1 MFDEVTPVSNHSEKK
16 EKIRKLYDERMNRYK
31 MRFSAMYPAPVE
43 SGPIDVSRIRSATM
57 MELVSYLDLVTQLNL
72 KRVNRYFRKLVK
84 ISHSQVSLAANAGWV
99 DAIHLSTFL
108 QEITLVGE
116 PKEPELKEFTNLL
129 RNDGFLQLNHLCL
142 HYIGEFALLEIIDAL
157 SARIE
162 RDIAMGILSDS
173 FNAKLLVQE
182 NEFSPYF
189 ALRFSKFFNATLHKV
204 ITSISLIVRESEGL
218 EEILKNIRLA
228 DCPKLLQFDLTN
240 DPITPKGYQ
249 YFLNSFWPMTE
260 EHTPC
265 PVAYLHLRNTQL
277 TDRTL
282 IGIANAAERGL
293 LSNLSEI
300 DLSENRLTFDA
311 IHAFTKPLSEF
322 LCPNIRAIS
331 LSHNRQAGCGS
342 LAAWLRNLAEGVCPL
357 LCVLELNDCGL
368 LRIELEALG
377 RFIESS
383 FADSLTI
390 LDIGNNSEITQGIPQ
405 FLQQLRRSTNRC
417 LTVLN
422 LEGLQ
427 LTREILS
434 EFYLWIEEKGPAQ
447 LQKLILRGNLID
459 GKGLCLLFRALQLS
473 SITLLSL
480 LDVSSNLMQS
490 FGQEWSELF
499 GLPMRSPCLSI
510 EEFDISHNPITNE
523 DIGILISF
531 FQSYVDMTRFTCVS
545 LEDMRLSTDGVDRFF
560 LSFASQPSSQLCRL
574 SIVSTPITG
583 VGDSL
588 YQWLISPAACSI
600 RRLSLV
606 NCSLSFEDLR
616 LMSKA
621 MLVSQYCQNLQCLRL
636 SGNQGVD
643 DDFVEVFLQTYMQD
657 GVLPILYEL
666 DMSYTGITKVGAN
679 LFLEF
684 FSKHEDYSLRLLNLS
699 YLQIS
704 DSRIDAIHDE
714 FRRVFK
720 GSCIMC

>member
-1 MFDEVTPVSNHSEKK
+1 
-16 EKIRKLYDERMNRYK
+16 MNRYK
-31 MRFSAMYPAPVE
+31 MRFSAMYPAPIE
-43 SGPIDVSRIRSATM
+43 SGPFDVSRIRSSTM
-57 MELVSYLDLVTQLNL
+57 MELVSYVDLMTQLNL

-108 QEITLVGE
+108 KEITLVGE

-162 RDIAMGILSDS
+162 RDIAMNVMSDS
-173 FNAKLLVQE
+173 FNAKLLIQE

-189 ALRFSKFFNATLHKV
+189 ALRFSKFFNSTLYRV
-204 ITSISLIVRESEGL
+204 ITSLSLIVRQSDGL
-218 EEILKNIRLA
+218 EEILKAIRFV

-240 DPITPKGYQ
+240 DPISPKGYQ
-249 YFLNSFWPMTE
+249 YLLNSFWPMNE
-260 EHTPC
+260 EHSARPL
-265 PVAYLHLRNTQL
+265 AYLHLRNTQL

-282 IGIANAAERGL
+282 IGIANAAQRGL

-311 IHAFTKPLSEF
+311 IHAFAKPLSEF

-331 LSHNRQAGCGS
+331 LSHNKEAGCGS
-342 LAAWLRNLAEGVCPL
+342 LAVWLRSLAEGVCPL
-357 LCVLELNDCGL
+357 LSVLELNECGL
-368 LRIELEALG
+368 SLIELDALG
-377 RFIESS
+377 HFIESS
-383 FADSLTI
+383 FADMLSI
-390 LDIGNNSEITQGIPQ
+390 LDIGNNPEITEGLPQ
-405 FLQQLRRSTNRC
+405 FLQQLHRSTNRC

-422 LEGLQ
+422 LEGLL
-427 LTREILS
+427 LTREALGA
-434 EFYLWIEEKGPAQ
+434 FYLWIQEKSPAL

-459 GKGLCLLFRALQLS
+459 GAGLCLLFRALQQS

-480 LDVSSNLMQS
+480 LDVSSNMMGS
-490 FGQEWSELF
+490 FGREWSELF
-499 GLPMRSPCLSI
+499 SLPMRSPCLSI
-510 EEFDISHNPITNE
+510 EEFDISHNPVSNE
-523 DIGILISF
+523 DVGILISF
-531 FQSYVDMTRFTCVS
+531 FQSYADMARFTCVNM
-545 LEDMRLSTDGVDRFF
+545 EDMQLSTVGVDRFF
-560 LSFASQPSSQLCRL
+560 ISFASQASSHLCRL

-588 YQWLISPAACSI
+588 YQWLTSPAACSI
-600 RRLSLV
+600 RRISFV
-606 NCSLSFEDLR
+606 NCSLSVEDLR
-616 LMSKA
+616 FMTKA

-636 SGNQGVD
+636 SGNQCVD
-643 DDFVEVFLQTYMQD
+643 DDFVEVFLEMYGQLD
-657 GVLPILYEL
+657 VLPILYEL
-666 DMSYTGITKVGAN
+666 DMSYTSITKAGAN

-684 FSKHEDYSLRLLNLS
+684 FTEQEDYSLRLLNLS
-699 YLQIS
+699 YLQIP

-720 GSCIMC
+720 GSCIMCYYV